1 MRKFVKLGVFALL
14 GMALTFS
21 ATSCKDDDP
30 DYSNVTP
37 PTVAVTHSISGR
49 VTGIDGE
56 GLTATVSMNSTSVT
70 TNADG
75 TFVFED
81 VDAGTYTLKAEA
93 EGKASKETSVT
104 VSDSE
109 NGMNP
114 VWNVSLGN
122 AGTEITVNADGSAE
136 GNVVSETLKGNETG
150 EIEMTLTAPTG
161 AVTTGNKIIVTPL
174 YSLEDAAGVAVRSVG
189 TRAMG
194 GHAAYRYES

>member
-1 MRKFVKLGVFALL
+1 MRKFVKFGVFALL

-75 TFVFED
+75 TFAFED

-93 EGKASKETSVT
+93 SGKIRDRKSV
-104 VSDSE
+104 V
-109 NGMNP
+109 
-114 VWNVSLGN
+114 
-122 AGTEITVNADGSAE
+122 
-136 GNVVSETLKGNETG
+136 
-150 EIEMTLTAPTG
+150 
-161 AVTTGNKIIVTPL
+161 
-174 YSLEDAAGVAVRSVG
+174 
-189 TRAMG
+189 
-194 GHAAYRYES
+194 